1 MEGKNQKI
9 IDILDRLVQINND
22 RISNYHQA
30 SQHTKDIEL
39 EQFFTS
45 MLNESIN
52 FAENLEAYSKELGG
66 QPTSKGTT
74 QGQIHQAWLN
84 FTAALL
90 GNDRESLLTSCEVGD
105 KATIE
110 AYQEALQ
117 TKEIEENEELRGV
130 LMRQQA
136 NLESSLKIIKT
147 LHSRT
152 NSTQEEQDAF
162 KLMQ

>member
-1 MEGKNQKI
+1 MEGKNQKVI
-9 IDILDRLVQINND
+9 NILDELVQINND
-22 RISNYHQA
+22 RISGYHQA
-30 SQHTKDIEL
+30 SQDTKDIDL
-39 EQFFTS
+39 EQLFTS

-52 FAENLEAYSKELGG
+52 FAENLEAYIKELGG

-74 QGQIHQAWLN
+74 QGKIHQAWLN

-90 GNDRESLLTSCEVGD
+90 GNDRDRLLTSCEVGD

-110 AYQEALQ
+110 AYQAALQ
-117 TKEIEENEELRGV
+117 TKEIKENDELKGV

-147 LHSRT
+147 LHPRT
-152 NSTQEEQDAF
+152 NNTQEERDAL
-162 KLMQ
+162 KLM